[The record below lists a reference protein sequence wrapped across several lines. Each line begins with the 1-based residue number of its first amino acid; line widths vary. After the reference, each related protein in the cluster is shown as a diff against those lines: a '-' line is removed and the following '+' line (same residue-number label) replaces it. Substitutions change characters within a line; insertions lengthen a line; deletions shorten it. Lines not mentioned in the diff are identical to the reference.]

1 MSRAPNRA
9 HTDLVAAAALERPGE
24 WLRFAEL
31 ADELGLTRLQVQ
43 SACWHLY
50 AEYGIGDYMI
60 FSKAWRVNDL
70 SQLTPYCEGQRN
82 YHPRRLGEY
91 ER

>member
-9 HTDLVAAAALERPGE
+9 HTDLVAAAALEAEGE
-24 WLRFAEL
+24 WLRFGEL
-31 ADELGLTRLQVQ
+31 ADELGLSKLQVQ
-43 SACWHLY
+43 CACWHLY
-50 AEYGIGDYMI
+50 AEYGIGDFMI
-60 FSKAWRVNDL
+60 VSQAWRVTDL
-70 SQLTPYCEGQRN
+70 SQLDAYCEGRRN